1 MAKYASVLFK
11 SLFAT
16 LAWESEEEPWQSN
29 KGVSQQLNRFRSHFA
44 TRRSE
49 CLVSMAFVRNAPS
62 KEEIGAGVKKRED
75 KAKDDR
81 LEEMPGAPV
90 LSPIFDLPPQDSQ
103 SETLALI
110 QLLKWTVIVLSYPTV
125 GFQQFPT
132 NLRCDLTSLVFL
144 NTVHRRRQGP
154 CYRVPAWL

>member
-1 MAKYASVLFK
+1 MLVK
-11 SLFAT
+11 
-16 LAWESEEEPWQSN
+16 
-29 KGVSQQLNRFRSHFA
+29 
-44 TRRSE
+44 
-49 CLVSMAFVRNAPS
+49 CLVSMAYVRNAPS
-62 KEEIGAGVKKRED
+62 KEEIGAGVIKREG

-103 SETLALI
+103 LETLALI

-154 CYRVPAWL
+154 CLTLGSPWEWVGEPD